1 MAFIDLVKAYDTANH
16 KLLIKILEKYGAPPK
31 LRSVIERMY
40 TNLKVVFKI
49 EKNKIEILQSVGVRQ
64 GNNMAP
70 VLFLFLMAVMAEL
83 LDKFWEREGI
93 QSCELLRESDE
104 TYCKGQ
110 ILRHNV
116 KK

>member
-49 EKNKIEILQSVGVRQ
+49 GKNKIEILQSVGVRQ
-64 GNNMAP
+64 GDNMAP
-70 VLFLFLMAVMAEL
+70 VLFLFLMAAMAEL
-83 LDKFWEREGI
+83 LEKKKFGRRKASKVVNW
-93 QSCELLRESDE
+93 
-104 TYCKGQ
+104 
-110 ILRHNV
+110 
-116 KK
+116 